1 MVNIRITSARHQTA
15 LTARLGYAV
24 HHSCGRYCVHERTF
38 FVTLKNCMRNWGM
51 KYFLLKK
58 LENLILRTF
67 YAYYVEQIEI
77 VHLFCCRKRTPS
89 ISSTVWINSTTWKIK
104 RKKQSKNS
112 NEQFRCRINEWCSLS
127 ENIFFLWWGFR
138 DIVGSSLERF
148 WLYRISIT
156 WKYLEFSL
164 VEYAAYS
171 NRPNWSWDIFM
182 CSARSA
188 RNLTLRYLGN
198 PTCGICTWNLWK
210 WSQ

>member
-67 YAYYVEQIEI
+67 YAYCVEQIEI

-127 ENIFFLWWGFR
+127 ENIFFFVVGFSR
-138 DIVGSSLERF
+138 YRRF
-148 WLYRISIT
+148 KFGAILAVQNLNYMKISRIQFGRICSIF
-156 WKYLEFSL
+156 E
-164 VEYAAYS
+164 
-171 NRPNWSWDIFM
+171 
-182 CSARSA
+182 SAE
-188 RNLTLRYLGN
+188 LILRYFHVL
-198 PTCGICTWNLWK
+198 
-210 WSQ
+210 S